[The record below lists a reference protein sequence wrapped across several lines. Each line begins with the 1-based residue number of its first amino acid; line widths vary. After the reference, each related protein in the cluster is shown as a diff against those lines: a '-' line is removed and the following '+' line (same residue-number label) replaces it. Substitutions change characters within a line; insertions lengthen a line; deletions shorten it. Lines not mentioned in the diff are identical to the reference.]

1 MFMRCPSG
9 DPPRYGGEMIPVSF
23 VRSVVGLVG
32 MVAIVGCSDIVQS
45 ASPFSEQQA
54 LCDLRPG
61 TPQCT
66 DIRKFK
72 GPSLVTFQ
80 GVCGSLTA
88 ASKDATGYKDDATC
102 PTAEMWGGC
111 QTENGDGSLQTNWF
125 YKSDKFKTEEDAKKE
140 CDSNTKWAL
149 PQ

>member
-1 MFMRCPSG
+1 MPLYRDGMSRVSLSRCLAAG
-9 DPPRYGGEMIPVSF
+9 F
-23 VRSVVGLVG
+23 ALVL
-32 MVAIVGCSDIVQS
+32 IVGCSDIVQS
-45 ASPFSEQQA
+45 ASPFSEQEA

-61 TPQCT
+61 KAQCT

-80 GVCGSLTA
+80 GVCTSLKA
-88 ASKDATGYKDDATC
+88 ASKDATGYKEDATC

-125 YKSDKFKTEEDAKKE
+125 YKGDSYKTEEDAKKE
-140 CDSNTKWAL
+140 CDSNTKWVA

>member
-1 MFMRCPSG
+1 MAKSIAYAG
-9 DPPRYGGEMIPVSF
+9 VMISTSF
-23 VRSVVGLVG
+23 VRRLICASFTIGS
-32 MVAIVGCSDIVQS
+32 IVGCSDIVQD

-61 TPQCT
+61 KAQCT

-72 GPSLVTFQ
+72 GPSLITFQ
-80 GVCGSLTA
+80 NVCTSLEA
-88 ASKDATGYKDDATC
+88 ASKNATGYKEDATC
-102 PTAEMWGGC
+102 PVAEMWGGC

-125 YKSDKFKTEEDAKKE
+125 YKGDDYKTEADAKAE
-140 CDSNTKWAL
+140 CDSNTKWVA

>member
-1 MFMRCPSG
+1 MA
-9 DPPRYGGEMIPVSF
+9 
-23 VRSVVGLVG
+23 
-32 MVAIVGCSDIVQS
+32 VAITSTMACSDIVQE

-61 TPQCT
+61 KPQCT

-80 GVCGSLTA
+80 GVCTTLKS
-88 ASKDATGYKDDATC
+88 ASKSATGYKEDATC
-102 PTAEMWGGC
+102 PTSDMWGGC
-111 QTENGDGSLQTNWF
+111 QSENGDGSLQTNWF
-125 YKSDKFKTEEDAKKE
+125 YKSDDYKTVDDAKKE
-140 CDSNTKWAL
+140 CDSNTKWVE

>member
-1 MFMRCPSG
+1 
-9 DPPRYGGEMIPVSF
+9 MIRSF
-23 VRSVVGLVG
+23 ALASIAVVVLS
-32 MVAIVGCSDIVQS
+32 VGCSDLVQS
-45 ASPFSEQQA
+45 ASPFEEKEA

-61 TPQCT
+61 KPQCT

-80 GVCGSLTA
+80 GVCTTLKA
-88 ASKDATGYKDDATC
+88 AVQGASGYKDDATC

-125 YKSDKFKTEEDAKKE
+125 YKGDKYKTEDDAKKE
-140 CDSNTKWAL
+140 CDSNTKWVA

>member
-1 MFMRCPSG
+1 MASRHLRLTFA
-9 DPPRYGGEMIPVSF
+9 VSLPL
-23 VRSVVGLVG
+23 LV
-32 MVAIVGCSDIVQS
+32 ACSSLVQE

-72 GPSLVTFQ
+72 GASLATFQ
-80 GVCGSLTA
+80 GVCSSLKSA
-88 ASKDATGYKDDATC
+88 KPNATGYKDNATC
-102 PTAEMWGGC
+102 PTTEMLGGC
-111 QTENGDGSLQTNWF
+111 QAKNGDGSLQTNWF
-125 YKSDKFKTEEDAKKE
+125 YKSDKYKTEDDAKKE
-140 CDSNTKWAL
+140 CDSSTSWVG

>member
-1 MFMRCPSG
+1 MVHS
-9 DPPRYGGEMIPVSF
+9 PVS
-23 VRSVVGLVG
+23 RRLLALASITL
-32 MVAIVGCSDIVQS
+32 AVGCSDIVQE

-72 GPSLVTFQ
+72 DVSLVTFQ
-80 GVCGSLTA
+80 GVCSSLQSA
-88 ASKDATGYKDDATC
+88 KKDATGYKDDATC
-102 PTAEMWGGC
+102 PTADMWGGC

-125 YKSDKFKTEEDAKKE
+125 YKSDKYETEEDAKKE
-140 CDSNTKWAL
+140 CDSNTKWVA